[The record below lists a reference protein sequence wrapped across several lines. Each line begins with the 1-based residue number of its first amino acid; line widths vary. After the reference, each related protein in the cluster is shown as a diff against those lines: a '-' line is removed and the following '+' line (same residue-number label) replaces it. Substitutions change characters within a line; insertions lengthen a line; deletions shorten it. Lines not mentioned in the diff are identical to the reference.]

1 MRDAVADDDDEEEE
15 EGDREAD
22 GEEVGKDEVTEEQ
35 SPAGLSG
42 ELGFGGG
49 GRGRK
54 ERVGPPSSSASAEGR
69 EGHC

>member
-15 EGDREAD
+15 EGDREPD
-22 GEEVGKDEVTEEQ
+22 GEEVGEDEVAEEKP
-35 SPAGLSG
+35 PAGLSG

-54 ERVGPPSSSASAEGR
+54 E
-69 EGHC
+69 